1 VGQDS
6 RREWAFSQIV
16 RALGKRVNSVDIA
29 TQTTTSDRRHSQ
41 RLIVGVCVFLVA
53 LAWLVFGQTLR
64 HQFVNYDD
72 GSYVY
77 GNPNIAQ
84 GLSVRGV
91 AWAFTHVHSQNW
103 HPLTTISHMLDCQLF
118 GLKSGGHHFTNV
130 FLHTVAV
137 LLLFLVLRGM
147 TGSIWRSA
155 FVAAVF
161 AIHPL
166 RVESVAWIA
175 ERKDLL
181 SGVFFM
187 LTLGAYARYASTPSF
202 ARYLTMSILF
212 ACGLMSKPMLV
223 TTPFVLLLLDYWP
236 LRRIVDLRSFRR
248 MLIEK
253 IPLLLLSAASCVATI
268 LAQKQAT
275 GSAEELPLL
284 WRVNNAIVTC
294 VTYIWQMFWPARL
307 SVFYPH
313 PENRLSILQV
323 FGAAILL
330 IAISFLAIILR
341 RKRPYL
347 LTGWFWYLIMLVPV
361 IGVFQVGMQG
371 HADRYTYLPHI
382 GLYLLVTW
390 SVAEMSTFRGHK
402 EILFSVSCIFLVG
415 LSLCAWRQTT
425 HWKNSETLWRHALVI
440 NPNDDVAQAGLGGV
454 LLDNGK
460 LDEAIAHF
468 QRALA
473 IRSANAQAHRSLGN
487 AFIKKGNTS
496 DAIAHWHMSLE
507 LQPED
512 VEARDDLGAVLAQQ
526 GRLREAM
533 AEWRKSLQYNPDDVN
548 ALNNLAWVLAAAP
561 ESSLRD
567 GVKAVEFA
575 QRALQLSGK
584 TNPMVLR
591 TLAAAY
597 AETGRFADAIEAAKI
612 GLQLAIEQKNV
623 GVRDELE
630 SNIKLYQAGSP
641 YRDAGLRSSAELP

>member
-1 VGQDS
+1 MSSSAQTADRAAGITGQ
-6 RREWAFSQIV
+6 RRLFIV
-16 RALGKRVNSVDIA
+16 LS
-29 TQTTTSDRRHSQ
+29 
-41 RLIVGVCVFLVA
+41 LLLVA
-53 LAWLVFGQTLR
+53 LTWLVFGQTLR
-64 HQFVNYDD
+64 HQFINYDD

-77 GNPNIAQ
+77 ANPSVAQ
-84 GLSVRGV
+84 GLSIHGV
-91 AWAFTHVHSQNW
+91 VWAFTRVHSQNW

-118 GLKSGGHHFTNV
+118 GLKPSGHHFTNV
-130 FLHTVAV
+130 FLHTIAV
-137 LLLFLVLRGM
+137 LLLFLVLRDM
-147 TGSIWRSA
+147 TGGIWRSA

-187 LTLGAYARYASTPSF
+187 LTLGAYVRYARGASF
-202 ARYLTMSILF
+202 ARYVMMSILF

-236 LRRIVDLRSFRR
+236 LQRIVDLRSFRR
-248 MLIEK
+248 RLVEK
-253 IPLLLLSAASCVATI
+253 IPLLLLSGASCAATV

-275 GSAEELPLL
+275 GSTEELPLL
-284 WRVNNAIVTC
+284 WRINNAIVSC

-330 IAISFLAIILR
+330 IVISFLAIILR

-361 IGVFQVGMQG
+361 IGIFQVGMQG

-390 SVAEMSTFRGHK
+390 SVAEMSIWRGRK
-402 EILFSVSCIFLVG
+402 EILSGISSIALLG
-415 LSLCAWRQTT
+415 LSLSAWRQTT
-425 HWKNSETLWRHALVI
+425 HWKNSETLWRHALAVTS
-440 NPNDDVAQAGLGGV
+440 NNDVAYAGLGGV
-454 LLDNGK
+454 LLDEGK
-460 LDEAIAHF
+460 VEEAIVQF
-468 QRALA
+468 GRALS
-473 IRSANAQAHRSLGN
+473 IRPDNGQAHSALGK
-487 AFIKKGNTS
+487 ALLRKGDTAE
-496 DAIAHWHMSLE
+496 AIVHWQKSLE

-512 VEARDDLGAVLAQQ
+512 VETRDQLGAVLVQQ
-526 GRLREAM
+526 GQLRGAM
-533 AEWRKSLQYNPDDVN
+533 AEWGKSLEYKPDDVN

-561 ESSLRD
+561 EASLRD
-567 GVKAVEFA
+567 GARAVESA
-575 QRALQLSGK
+575 QRALLLSGK
-584 TNPMVLR
+584 TNAMIFR

-597 AETGRFADAIEAAKI
+597 AETGRFADAIAAANK
-612 GLQLAIEQKNV
+612 GLELAIRQKDA
-623 GVRDELE
+623 GLRDELE
-630 SNIKLYQAGSP
+630 RNIKVYQAGAP
-641 YRDAGLRSSAELP
+641 YRDAGLKSSAERL